1 MSFFNYE
8 MLVSVC
14 QAIVFHYFLLTQEEL
29 DEWKNDPETFSFQE
43 AGDAWKFSLR
53 PCVEVVFMALISEF
67 RLTLCP
73 SIVQMVNQVQG
84 TCILAQD

>member
-29 DEWKNDPETFSFQE
+29 DEWKNDPETFCMQST
-43 AGDAWKFSLR
+43 DINS
-53 PCVEVVFMALISEF
+53 PVLIS
-67 RLTLCP
+67 T
-73 SIVQMVNQVQG
+73 
-84 TCILAQD
+84 IL